1 MSKDYDKYNK
11 FCENYDMYADG
22 IEEEVVEFLKGKFSK
37 AYNAAKKDLMD
48 ENGGDEE
55 EMPSPGSLFAHLSND
70 EEDEFYSSVEN
81 WFEKNY
87 PGDELK

>member
-1 MSKDYDKYNK
+1 MGKNYDQYNK
-11 FCENYDMYADG
+11 FSKKYDMHADG
-22 IEEEVVEFLKGKFSK
+22 IEVEVVEFLKGKFPK
-37 AYNAAKKDLMD
+37 AYNGAKKDLMD

-55 EMPSPGSLFAHLSND
+55 EMPSPGSIFAYLTD
-70 EEDEFYSSVEN
+70 AEDKEFYSSVEN